1 MNHGLMNGMF
11 WAGVLLSSVPVL
23 LGAGIGAWALRAWQL
38 ERQRQR
44 AADAVGKE
52 ALP

>member
-23 LGAGIGAWALRAWQL
+23 LGAGIGAWALRAWHSERL
-38 ERQRQR
+38 RQRT
-44 AADAVGKE
+44 ADAARKE

>member
-23 LGAGIGAWALRAWQL
+23 LGVAIGAFALRSWQL
-38 ERQRQR
+38 DRHRQR
-44 AADAVGKE
+44 AAAAASKE